1 MKLSTLLKYKNE
13 LSKIIPLDTASLV
26 NDTLASVLHTVETS
40 DVQFSNLTNKLNS
53 NYRKIIDA
61 LVEFESNVDEIQEE
75 LNRLIAAS
83 EDLYYHDSNEL
94 YNPTLLHVTAES
106 ILTRTLTLIDDGRE
120 YINSRLKIH
129 SNWQHAGMII
139 RPGHEDWINNLVNYD
154 PLYLVDQ
161 RNDLLEPA
169 VLRFNDQYKRRLRTY
184 VIGEDTSGRFLDKL
198 PNGQFGFCLV
208 YNFLNYKPIEVLYQ
222 YLTELF
228 DKLKPGGILAMTF
241 NNCDFASGASLVE
254 YKFMSYTP
262 GHRVIDHIKKLGF
275 IIDQTRQLDAACTW
289 LELRKPGTLTSMRGG
304 QSLAKILEKNPSS
317 LYNEEQVQI
326 IRQTAA
332 DLNIASIDELNQMS
346 LEKIVEFIKQ
356 RTQK

>member
-1 MKLSTLLKYKNE
+1 MKLSTLLKYKNQ
-13 LSKIIPLDTASLV
+13 LSKLIPLDTAGLV
-26 NDTLASVLHTVETS
+26 NDTLAPILHTVES
-40 DVQFSNLTNKLNS
+40 NEVQFSNLTNKIN
-53 NYRKIIDA
+53 NDYHKIIDS
-61 LVEFESNVDEIQEE
+61 LVEFESDVDEVRKE
-75 LNRLIAAS
+75 LDELIAAS

-106 ILTRTLTLIDDGRE
+106 ILARTLSITDDDRE
-120 YINSRLKIH
+120 YVNSRLKIH

-169 VLRFNDQYKRRLRTY
+169 ILRFNDQYKRRLRTY
-184 VIGEDTSGRFLDKL
+184 IIGEDTGEGFLDKL
-198 PNGQFGFCLV
+198 PSGQFGFCLV

-228 DKLKPGGILAMTF
+228 DKLKPGGIMALTF
-241 NNCDFASGASLVE
+241 NNCDFPGGASLVE

-262 GHRVIDHIKKLGF
+262 GRLVVEHIKQLGF
-275 IIDQTRQLDAACTW
+275 VIEQTRQLDAACTW
-289 LELRKPGTLTSMRGG
+289 LELRKPGTLTSLRGG
-304 QSLAKILEKNPSS
+304 QSLAKIVEKNVSN

-332 DLNIASIDELNQMS
+332 DLNIAAIDELNQMS
-346 LEKIVEFIKQ
+346 LDKIVELIKQ
-356 RTQK
+356 RTKK